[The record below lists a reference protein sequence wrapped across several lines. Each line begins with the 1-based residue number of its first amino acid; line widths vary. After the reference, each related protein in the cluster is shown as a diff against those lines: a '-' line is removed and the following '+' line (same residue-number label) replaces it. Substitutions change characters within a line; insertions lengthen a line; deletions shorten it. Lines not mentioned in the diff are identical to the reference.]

1 LGGNL
6 VLVVAYKKDDG
17 KETMLEVSKRL
28 KEQHVKDVDLE
39 TQSKSNV
46 PVATASGMPL
56 KSAKP
61 SKKFLEKHLSA
72 QSPIS
77 SPKSP
82 SSSPNLYAIS
92 PQLPK
97 KVPRPAKW
105 PIEQKEM
112 VEIPVEM
119 KPHSPPLVSLANSHT
134 EGDIDSPAPSSA
146 NTSESSSKGAIDP
159 LVVMPITLSNPPS
172 PAIPKE
178 KPKVDNKAGEPK
190 VEAKSEVKPQ
200 PHTKRSSTAPTK
212 RIGKNEAVPDTP
224 QGEPMPRSATS
235 VSAPAP
241 ALVGTS
247 LPYFH
252 LSQHIQGE
260 IQDR

>member
-1 LGGNL
+1 
-6 VLVVAYKKDDG
+6 
-17 KETMLEVSKRL
+17 MLEVSKRS
-28 KEQHVKDVDLE
+28 KEQHVKDIDLE
-39 TQSKSNV
+39 TQPKSNV
-46 PVATASGMPL
+46 PVATAAGMPI

-61 SKKFLEKHLSA
+61 SKTFLEKHLSA

-97 KVPRPAKW
+97 KVPRPTKW

-119 KPHSPPLVSLANSHT
+119 KPHSPPLVSLAKSHT

-146 NTSESSSKGAIDP
+146 NTSESSSKAPIDH

-172 PAIPKE
+172 PGILKE
-178 KPKVDNKAGEPK
+178 KPKVDNKAGGPK

-200 PHTKRSSTAPTK
+200 PHKKHSSTTPAK
-212 RIGKNEAVPDTP
+212 RNGKNEAVPETP
-224 QGEPMPRSATS
+224 RGEPMLRNATS
-235 VSAPAP
+235 VAAPAP

-247 LPYFH
+247 LLYLR